1 MTRAV
6 AVAFTS
12 LFLVMSACTLGGG
25 GDTSQEVPGPDAD
38 GGVAQET
45 TTTTEACM
53 PTAATLRLETAPQGS
68 SDELIEL
75 SKQIFDCQPV
85 AVVLG
90 RDDLVSARFAAETAM
105 ELGAPL
111 LAIDGPA
118 DAELVAAEL
127 DRLQVDRIVT
137 VGISPEVQAELG
149 LQEVQEL
156 DVPTTTTTTPPSTT
170 TVPASTNEGDGVE
183 TSSTTTT
190 LAPTTEAGSDE
201 ASAETTEGPAPT
213 TLPPT
218 TVPAFTA
225 IESETPP
232 SADGPVVIF
241 KPGSEAAAYR
251 TLPAVALGGGEVV
264 VADPADIDALRSILA
279 GRANAFLSG
288 DLTPTERWQIDL
300 AASDVELFGGGTQV
314 FPDRRII
321 AYYGNPLTFRLGILG
336 ETDPVRAVERVSE
349 RAELYNAEGLPPAL
363 PGFEIIVTVA
373 STQAG
378 DDGDYSNEMDIEV
391 VRPWIDAAMAND
403 VSVILDLQPGR
414 TDFVTQAKLYEEFLR
429 LPNVGLALDPEWRL
443 KPDQRHLRQIGS
455 VGAEEINAVVD
466 YLTGL
471 VHEENLPQKVLILH
485 QFNTRMLPERELVKT
500 PPEIAMVIHVDG
512 QGSLGSKYGTWNA
525 MLEAPTGPE
534 QDLWWAWKNF
544 IDEDFPTATPRQ
556 VNAVEPLPYIVTY
569 Q

>member
-1 MTRAV
+1 MTRAATV
-6 AVAFTS
+6 IFTS
-12 LFLVMSACTLGGG
+12 LFLIMSACTLGGG
-25 GDTSQEVPGPDAD
+25 GSTGSEDPGQSSDIA
-38 GGVAQET
+38 ASEET
-45 TTTTEACM
+45 TSTTEACT
-53 PTAATLRLETAPQGS
+53 PSTDPLLLDAAPQGS
-68 SDELIEL
+68 SAELIDL
-75 SKQIFDCQPV
+75 SGAIFDCQPV

-90 RDDLVSARFAAETAM
+90 RSDVASARFAAETAVD
-105 ELGAPL
+105 LGAPL
-111 LAIDGPA
+111 LAIDDPA
-118 DAELVAAEL
+118 DTALVAAEL
-127 DRLQVDRIVT
+127 QRLQVEQIVT
-137 VGISPEVQAELG
+137 IGVAAPVRAELG
-149 LQEVQEL
+149 PQEVQTLE
-156 DVPTTTTTTPPSTT
+156 VPSTTTTPTTSPSSTTSTSDTTDPDGEETPSTTTTTAPTTAPEDDGEPP
-170 TVPASTNEGDGVE
+170 AE
-183 TSSTTTT
+183 TTTT
-190 LAPTTEAGSDE
+190 TQPT
-201 ASAETTEGPAPT
+201 P
-213 TLPPT
+213 TLPSFEAVAT
-218 TVPAFTA
+218 DIA
-225 IESETPP
+225 P

-251 TLPAVALGGGEVV
+251 TLPAVVLGGGEVI
-264 VADPADIDALRSILA
+264 VADPSDTDGIRTLLD
-279 GRANAFLSG
+279 GRTNAFLSG
-288 DLTPTERWQIDL
+288 ELTPTEQWQINL
-300 AASDVELFGGGTQV
+300 AASDSELFGGGTKV

-336 ETDPVRAVERVSE
+336 ETDPDRAVERVSE

-373 STQAG
+373 ATQAG

-391 VRPWIDAAMAND
+391 VRPWIDAAMANE

-443 KPDQRHLRQIGS
+443 EPDQRHLRQIGS

-525 MLEAPTGPE
+525 MLEAPTDPDQE
-534 QDLWWAWKNF
+534 LWWAWKNF